1 MLDQRE
7 QYRPDVVVLLQPTSP
22 FRRADHIDAAVDL
35 LISSGADSVVT
46 VVQVPHQF
54 TPASLMRLRG
64 DRLDPFT
71 EGPTDTRRQDKPRPV
86 RAQRPRRRRHAV
98 ARPARGARP
107 LRRRHARRRDV
118 ARGLVR
124 HRRGVRSGGRRAADG
139 VAFGMKVLF
148 FAAHY
153 AYYRNF
159 ESAIVALAERG
170 HHVHLAADERESL
183 GGQALVE
190 RLAAR
195 YPRVTFGFAPSLDDE
210 PWFLLARKLRTARDY
225 IRFHDE
231 AFAAFR
237 KTRLTLRDRIP
248 RIVLWLMDAGLEKS
262 RPARH
267 GARSR
272 APRSRGR
279 DADQRGESRVHH
291 AAGPRR
297 HPACLDDRMAAAAD
311 RPSAG
316 GARARQTHR
325 RVRIQLGSPLQQ
337 GAAAHV
343 PDRVLLWNE
352 TQKREAIKWH
362 GMPADRIVVTG
373 AQCYDQWFDRTP
385 SRDRASFCRAVGLE
399 PDRPLLL
406 YVCSVMTP
414 NPYESRFVQRWIEAI
429 RRSPDDRVRN
439 AGILVR
445 PHPERTEEWEGVSLE
460 RFGNAVLYGRNPVS
474 PEAQA
479 DYFDSLYHSHA
490 VVGLVTSAFLEAAI
504 VGRPV
509 HTLLLPEFEM
519 YQEGVQHF
527 RYLMEVEGGLLKV
540 TRTFPEHLAELS
552 ESLARPVG
560 RDEQNARFVRAFVRP
575 AGLDLPATPAFVEAV
590 EHIASSV
597 PLAAEVPGFAHDAMQ
612 PLVRV
617 IADSAVDGWL
627 RPALRDATE
636 MTIDHARAR
645 KAAHKH
651 AAAEDRERRV
661 AEKREF
667 LALRRRERQR
677 QHWVGARRKQLARIK
692 GRLKDFVSF
701 SS

>member
-1 MLDQRE
+1 
-7 QYRPDVVVLLQPTSP
+7 
-22 FRRADHIDAAVDL
+22 
-35 LISSGADSVVT
+35 
-46 VVQVPHQF
+46 
-54 TPASLMRLRG
+54 
-64 DRLDPFT
+64 
-71 EGPTDTRRQDKPRPV
+71 
-86 RAQRPRRRRHAV
+86 
-98 ARPARGARP
+98 
-107 LRRRHARRRDV
+107 
-118 ARGLVR
+118 
-124 HRRGVRSGGRRAADG
+124 
-139 VAFGMKVLF
+139 MKVLF

-159 ESAIVALAERG
+159 ESAIVSLAERG
-170 HHVHLAADERESL
+170 HHVHLTADERESL
-183 GGQALVE
+183 GGEALVE

-210 PWFLLARKLRTARDY
+210 PWFLLARKLRTASDY
-225 IRFHDE
+225 IRFHDQ

-248 RIVLWLMDAGLEKS
+248 RIVLWLMEAGLEKS

-267 GARSR
+267 GLGVLLRAAEGAMPISEASR
-272 APRSRGR
+272 EFITQQDPDIILITSMTAWRLPQIDHLR
-279 DADQRGESRVHH
+279 A
-291 AAGPRR
+291 
-297 HPACLDDRMAAAAD
+297 
-311 RPSAG
+311 
-316 GARARQTHR
+316 ARA
-325 RVRIQLGSPLQQ
+325 LGKRTGVCVFSWDHLSSK
-337 GAAAHV
+337 ALLRHV

-352 TQKREAIKWH
+352 TQKTEAIKWH

-373 AQCYDQWFDRTP
+373 AQCYDQWFNRTP

-399 PDRPLLL
+399 PDRPLIL

-414 NPYESRFVQRWIEAI
+414 NPHESRFVQRWIEAI
-429 RRSPDDRVRN
+429 RCSSDERVRN

-445 PHPERTEEWEGVSLE
+445 PHPERTEEWQGVSLE
-460 RFGNAVLYGRNPVS
+460 QFGNAVLYGRNPVS
-474 PEAQA
+474 PQAQD

-560 RDEQNARFVRAFVRP
+560 RDEQNTRFVSAFVRP

-617 IADSAVDGWL
+617 IADSAVGGWL

-677 QHWVGARRKQLARIK
+677 EHWVGARRKQLARIK